1 MRLTRIL
8 WAALAGSLV
17 LAATASAQGPPP
29 PTAANGAAVQT
40 VAQGIPTPTQFAFG
54 GGTLFA
60 AAGGSE
66 EPGGPPGG
74 VFLLKNGTATRIPN
88 SPAAVFGVAWRKGKL
103 YLSAGPKLLVW
114 SKWNGTTFKKRK
126 TLRQLPKKSAWWNGL
141 AFGPDGRIY
150 AGIGFNDKDEFTRPK
165 NLPYNKSWV
174 SIKPNGKD
182 LRVDGARA
190 APALDDHVR
199 QGSPVPERA
208 RPGQPRSRR
217 RRTGSSIRGRG
228 QDYGYPKCNR
238 SKPKPCRGYAK
249 PFTTFPNHA
258 SPMGL
263 GAIGKK
269 LYVALFGG
277 LGTGPT
283 VVTVPLKGGAPT
295 PFLTGYV
302 APVVALGVNKGWV
315 YTGDLTGA
323 VYRVKP

>member
-8 WAALAGSLV
+8 WAALAGSLM

-40 VAQGIPTPTQFAFG
+40 VAQGVPTPTQFAFG

-74 VFLLKNGTATRIPN
+74 VFVLKNGTATRVPN

-126 TLRQLPKKSAWWNGL
+126 TLRKLSKKSAWWNGL

-150 AGIGFNDKDEFTRPK
+150 AGIGFGEKDEYKRLKSAP
-165 NLPYNKSWV
+165 LNKSWV
-174 SIKPNGKD
+174 SIKPNGKG
-182 LRVDGARA
+182 LRVVARGLRQPWMTTFVGDRPFLSVLA
-190 APALDDHVR
+190 QDNLDPSPPDWIVNPR
-199 QGSPVPERA
+199 Q
-208 RPGQPRSRR
+208 
-217 RRTGSSIRGRG
+217 G
-228 QDYGYPKCNR
+228 QDYGYPDCTR
-238 SKPKPCRGYAK
+238 AKPKPCRGYAK

-283 VVTVPLKGGAPT
+283 VVSVPLKGGDPT
-295 PFLTGYV
+295 PFLTGYA

>member
-1 MRLTRIL
+1 MF
-8 WAALAGSLV
+8 V
-17 LAATASAQGPPP
+17 
-29 PTAANGAAVQT
+29 
-40 VAQGIPTPTQFAFG
+40 
-54 GGTLFA
+54 
-60 AAGGSE
+60 
-66 EPGGPPGG
+66 
-74 VFLLKNGTATRIPN
+74 LKNGTATRVPN
-88 SPAAVFGVAWRKGKL
+88 SPAAVFGVAWRNGKL
-103 YLSAGPKLLVW
+103 YISAGPKLLVW

-126 TLRQLPKKSAWWNGL
+126 TLHQLPKKSAWWNGL

-150 AGIGFNDKDEFTRPK
+150 AGIGFNEKDEFTRPK

-182 LRVDGARA
+182 LRVVARGLRQPWMTTFVNGRPFLSVLA
-190 APALDDHVR
+190 QDNLDPPPPDWIVN
-199 QGSPVPERA
+199 
-208 RPGQPRSRR
+208 PRK
-217 RRTGSSIRGRG
+217 G

-283 VVTVPLKGGAPT
+283 VVSVPLKGGDPT

>member
-1 MRLTRIL
+1 MRLTRTL
-8 WAALAGSLV
+8 WAALAGSLM

-40 VAQGIPTPTQFAFG
+40 VAQGVPTPTQFAFA

-74 VFLLKNGTATRIPN
+74 VFVLKNGTATRVPN

-126 TLRQLPKKSAWWNGL
+126 TLRQLPTKSAWWNGL

-174 SIKPNGKD
+174 SIKTNGKG
-182 LRVDGARA
+182 LRVVARG
-190 APALDDHVR
+190 LR
-199 QGSPVPERA
+199 QPWMTTFVNG
-208 RPGQPRSRR
+208 RPFLSVLAQDNFDPPPPDWIVNPRQ
-217 RRTGSSIRGRG
+217 G

-283 VVTVPLKGGAPT
+283 VVSVPLKGGDPT

-323 VYRVKP
+323 VYKVKP